1 MIQCRPNKLL
11 LGLIQQLIETP
22 DDPALEIL
30 LNQWSHE
37 DINEAVNYLR
47 ANS

>member
-1 MIQCRPNKLL
+1 MIQCRPSYLL
-11 LGLIQQLIETP
+11 IGLILQLLEEP
-22 DDPALEIL
+22 RNPALEIL

-47 ANS
+47 TV